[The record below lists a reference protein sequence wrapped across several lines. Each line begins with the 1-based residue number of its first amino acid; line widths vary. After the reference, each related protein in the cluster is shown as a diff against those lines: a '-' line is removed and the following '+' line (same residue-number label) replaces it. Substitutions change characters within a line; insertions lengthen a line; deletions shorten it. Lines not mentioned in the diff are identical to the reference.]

1 MSISSGRSISCALID
16 SVLEFCAVLAPLWH
30 TGRLLFT
37 YRFCFGFL
45 YFFFCFFLSFHLS
58 ILYWIP
64 VLFCRYQIN
73 AAIHLGGPWLRRAE
87 SALKFYM
94 QSPGSL
100 GTANG
105 TLSGEGDNQA
115 ATYQLLALHRYWVA
129 TRDDAFVSKV
139 WPTCSGA
146 LAHMISSF
154 DPNATGVLGAPNHL
168 NAFLYLLRF
177 QRYSELTD
185 H

>member
-1 MSISSGRSISCALID
+1 MPGEGW
-16 SVLEFCAVLAPLWH
+16 LEGIGTWKSLW
-30 TGRLLFT
+30 GNEYLLRPINLLRT
-37 YRFCFGFL
+37 DRFCIGVLCCFGSSL
-45 YFFFCFFLSFHLS
+45 AYWSS
-58 ILYWIP
+58 YNWIP

>member
-1 MSISSGRSISCALID
+1 MLFWLLSGILVDFFSLID
-16 SVLEFCAVLAPLWH
+16 FVLDSCTVLQVPD
-30 TGRLLFT
+30 
-37 YRFCFGFL
+37 
-45 YFFFCFFLSFHLS
+45 
-58 ILYWIP
+58 
-64 VLFCRYQIN
+64 N

-87 SALKFYM
+87 AALKFYM

-177 QRYSELTD
+177 QRHSELTD